1 MKQPSKFYLLIFDR
15 WGRYLDAFYQR
26 YPKNIP
32 KDKSKM
38 ECNVHEKDQGWDQW
52 KKTNNKVSIFTNYL
66 CLNLFPLELMYSG
79 LVTNPLGT
87 SVAES
92 HHLFSDISKL
102 RGLRD
107 KSNVWLTKIVSITA
121 VTQLLE
127 LEVLIVLVAW
137 QVLQHK
143 QI

>member
-1 MKQPSKFYLLIFDR
+1 
-15 WGRYLDAFYQR
+15 
-26 YPKNIP
+26 
-32 KDKSKM
+32 M
-38 ECNVHEKDQGWDQW
+38 ESNVHEKDQNWNHW
-52 KKTNNKVSIFTNYL
+52 KKSYNKVSIFTNYL
-66 CLNLFPLELMYSG
+66 CLNLLSLELMYSG
-79 LVTNPLGT
+79 LVTNPLST